1 MAVQVPSSS
10 IGTGV
15 RVTVGEGDTI
25 IVRESYDIISTDS
38 EAISGLI
45 TSATLEIA
53 GYVFGEDAGID
64 LRANTETGSF
74 HTVRVAQTGSA
85 IGETNPGIILVG
97 GQSGSG
103 QAVIENAG
111 TVSSYLDMALT
122 AQRYGD
128 IVITNSG
135 SISSNSSDFSIGYAV
150 YALAND
156 VQITNSG
163 TIVRTSD
170 VPSATYGDGAV
181 GGRVSPGFGRDVGAY
196 FYLYNSG
203 EIISPLSAVST
214 ENGIDEIINTGT
226 MVGGLNIGW
235 GEVLSGWDDYVENTG
250 SIHGDIGLGAGDDTV
265 LGQTG
270 FIEGTIDA
278 GAGDD
283 LIKSGTGD
291 DMIIGGAG
299 ADDIWGGAGVDT
311 ASYEGFADGVRVS
324 LNAGR
329 GWYGHAQGDE
339 LHEIENL
346 IGSDRQD
353 TLIGNSAA
361 NMLEGGNADD
371 ILSAFGGDD
380 TLFGGNGEDNI
391 LGGNGND
398 YISGDRHQD
407 RLTGGAGEDIF
418 AFLNILDSGP
428 ANTERDNITDFTQG
442 QDLIDLTELGDL
454 FFGGTAFSGSAGEII
469 YYHVAG
475 GTRTVVEI
483 DTDGDSVADFGILL
497 SNAAHTMTAADFLFV

>member
-1 MAVQVPSSS
+1 MAIIVPGSATGPGTLVNMAEGDRVFVRDDVELISTSGTAIQGANISQASVDVEGFVYGTWGGIELYDTGTNYLIYNVTIGQTGRVIAQNTAVNLNGNEEYSGRASITNEGTLESYGSVAVQS
-10 IGTGV
+10 
-15 RVTVGEGDTI
+15 EDM
-25 IVRESYDIISTDS
+25 TDFTLDN
-38 EAISGLI
+38 SGLI
-45 TSATLEIA
+45 QAMSAASLGTL
-53 GYVFGEDAGID
+53 
-64 LRANTETGSF
+64 
-74 HTVRVAQTGSA
+74 
-85 IGETNPGIILVG
+85 
-97 GQSGSG
+97 
-103 QAVIENAG
+103 AVWASRI
-111 TVSSYLDMALT
+111 S
-122 AQRYGD
+122 
-128 IVITNSG
+128 ITNSG
-135 SISSNSSDFSIGYAV
+135 RIVSNADNGQAIYTSAT
-150 YALAND
+150 ALTGRTAGD
-156 VQITNSG
+156 PL
-163 TIVRTSD
+163 TIV
-170 VPSATYGDGAV
+170 
-181 GGRVSPGFGRDVGAY
+181 
-196 FYLYNSG
+196 NSG
-203 EIISPLSAVST
+203 EIIAQRQAIYSSEGT
-214 ENGIDEIINTGT
+214 DFIDNQGYI
-226 MVGGLNIGW
+226 V
-235 GEVLSGWDDYVENTG
+235 
-250 SIHGDIGLGAGDDTV
+250 GDIGIGFGELTIGYNDTLINAGWITGDVMMGAGDDE
-265 LGQTG
+265 LIGQRG
-270 FIEGTIDA
+270 AIIGTIDA

-283 LIKSGTGD
+283 VIKSGIED
-291 DMIIGGAG
+291 DFIIGGEG
-299 ADDIWGGAGVDT
+299 ADEIWGGAGVDT
-311 ASYEGFADGVRVS
+311 ASYEDSVDGVRVS

-329 GWYGHAQGDE
+329 GWYGHAQGDA

-454 FFGGTAFSGSAGEII
+454 FFGGTAFSGAAGEII